1 MVTGERRRPRRLRA
15 GATVAVVA
23 PSGPAADGDRV
34 RRGAEVLE
42 GLGFRVVFG
51 AHARDATGYLAGT
64 DEDRA
69 ADLLDA
75 LERPD
80 VDALIALRGGYGAM
94 RTVLALDPGRL
105 TGLAA
110 VRPKP
115 VVGFSDTTVLH
126 AVLGRAAGWVTFHGP
141 GVTSLATASPS
152 AVEALRQ
159 ALCDPGPLAVPGAP
173 LVPGRAE
180 GILVGGC
187 LSLVASL
194 LGTPWPLELD
204 GAVLLLEEVDE
215 RPYAVDRMLTSLLAA
230 GALDG
235 VAAVALGAFTRCE
248 ARGLGP
254 VIDEVLRER
263 LAPLGVPVLA
273 GLAVGH
279 ERDAVTLPLGVG
291 AVVDAVAGRLEVAAG
306 VG

>member
-1 MVTGERRRPRRLRA
+1 MVAGERRRPGRLGA

-23 PSGPAADGDRV
+23 PSGPAVDEDRV
-34 RRGAEVLE
+34 RRGAAVLE
-42 GLGFRVVFG
+42 GLGLRMVLG
-51 AHARDATGYLAGT
+51 AHARDAAGYLAGA
-64 DEDRA
+64 DQDRA

-80 VDALIALRGGYGAM
+80 VDAVIALRGGYGAL

-105 TGLAA
+105 SALADVA
-110 VRPKP
+110 PKP

-141 GVTSLATASPS
+141 GVTSLATATPS
-152 AVEALRQ
+152 AIEALRE
-159 ALCDPGPLAVPGAP
+159 ALCDAGPVAVDGAP
-173 LVPGRAE
+173 VLPGRAE

-194 LGTPWPLELD
+194 LGTPWALDLD

-230 GALDG
+230 GALERVAG
-235 VAAVALGAFTRCE
+235 VVLGAFTRCE
-248 ARGLGP
+248 AGGP
-254 VIDEVLRER
+254 GPTVDEVLRER

-273 GLAVGH
+273 GLPVGH
-279 ERDAVTLPLGVG
+279 ERDAVTLPLGVR
-291 AVVDAVAGRLEVAAG
+291 AVVDADGGRLEVAGG